1 MEYITLRVRKDTQ
14 YKLKLLAAL
23 KRKSMLDVLEQLVTQ
38 ELERVQ
44 KGDPDATHQKDQAR
58 SE

>member
-44 KGDPDATHQKDQAR
+44 KGGSDATHQKDQAR